1 MKKVALFV
9 SLLAVLVLTAGTARP
24 ALAAEP
30 KDVQKFEKTFPFDEN
45 VLHPIGITV
54 GDATIESV
62 KVRNWPDAEDYKKA
76 EKNPNDTKSMYV
88 VFTYSNKGPITY
100 KCKFTVTVLDPA
112 GGAPWA
118 MDDAKRDLDKNKASD
133 TDSFFVKMKTR
144 LYKQAK
150 TFKVN
155 FEIWK
160 K

>member
-1 MKKVALFV
+1 MRK
-9 SLLAVLVLTAGTARP
+9 AVLFGSLFAGLFLAAGAARP

-45 VLHPIGITV
+45 VTHPIGITV

-62 KVRNWPDAEDYKKA
+62 KVRNWPDAEDYRKA
-76 EKNPNDTKSMYV
+76 QKNPNDTKSMYV

-112 GGAPWA
+112 GGAPFA
-118 MDDAKRDLDKNKASD
+118 VDDSKKDLDKNKASD
-133 TDSFFVKMKTR
+133 TDSFFVKMKTN

>member
-9 SLLAVLVLTAGTARP
+9 SLVAVLVAVAGATRP

-30 KDVQKFEKTFPFDEN
+30 TDVQKFEKTFPFDEN
-45 VLHPIGITV
+45 VHQIGITV

-62 KVRNWPDAEDYKKA
+62 KVKNWPDAEDYKKA
-76 EKNPNDTKSMYV
+76 EKDPNDTKSMYV

-100 KCKFTVTVLDPA
+100 KCKFTVTVLAPE
-112 GGAPWA
+112 GGKPLAV
-118 MDDAKRDLDKNKASD
+118 DDAKKDLDKNKVSD

-155 FEIWK
+155 FEVWK

>member
-1 MKKVALFV
+1 MKRAALFG
-9 SLLAVLVLTAGTARP
+9 SLLAGLFIVAGTARP

-45 VLHPIGITV
+45 VHQIGITV
-54 GDATIESV
+54 GEATIESV
-62 KVRNWPDAEDYKKA
+62 RVKNWPDAEDYRKA

-100 KCKFTVTVLDPA
+100 KCKFTVTVLDPE
-112 GGAPWA
+112 GGKPLAV
-118 MDDAKRDLDKNKASD
+118 DDAKRDLDKNKVSD

-150 TFKVN
+150 TFKVD
-155 FEIWK
+155 FEVWK
-160 K
+160 

>member
-1 MKKVALFV
+1 MKKVGVFA
-9 SLLAVLVLTAGTARP
+9 SLVAVLVFAVAATRS

-45 VLHPIGITV
+45 VHKIGITV
-54 GDATIESV
+54 GDVTIESV
-62 KVRNWPDAEDYKKA
+62 HVKNWPDAEDYQKA
-76 EKNPNDTKSMYV
+76 QKNPNDTKSMFV
-88 VFTYSNKGPITY
+88 VFAYSNKGPITY
-100 KCKFTVTVLDPA
+100 KCKFTVAVLDPA

-118 MDDAKRDLDKNKASD
+118 VDDAKRDLDKNKLSD
-133 TDSFFVKMKTR
+133 TDSFFVKMKTN

>member
-1 MKKVALFV
+1 MKRVALFV
-9 SLLAVLVLTAGTARP
+9 SLVAVLVVVAGATRP

-45 VLHPIGITV
+45 VHQIGITV

-62 KVRNWPDAEDYKKA
+62 KVKNWPDAEDYRKA
-76 EKNPNDTKSMYV
+76 EKDPNDTKSMYV

-100 KCKFTVTVLDPA
+100 KCKFTVTVLDPE
-112 GGAPWA
+112 GGKPLAA
-118 MDDAKRDLDKNKASD
+118 DDAKRDLDKNKASD

-155 FEIWK
+155 FEVWK
-160 K
+160 